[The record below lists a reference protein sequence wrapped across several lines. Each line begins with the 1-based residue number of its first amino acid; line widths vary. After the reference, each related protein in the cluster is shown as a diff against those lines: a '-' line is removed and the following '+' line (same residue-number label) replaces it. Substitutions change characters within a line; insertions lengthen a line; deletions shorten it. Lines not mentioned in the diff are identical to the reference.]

1 MKRPIAMILAGGQG
15 DRLSV
20 LSEARAKPA
29 VVFGGRYRIIDFT
42 LSNCANAGLN
52 NVGIVTQYRPRSLNE
67 HIGVGSAWDLDRL
80 GGRVSIL
87 QPYLGR
93 QASDWYSG
101 TADAVFQNW
110 YFVEESRADEVL
122 VLAGDHIYK
131 MAYDQ
136 LIDFHRRQGA
146 DVTVPVQTVPWE
158 EAHRFGTLFVE
169 DHGRVVGFDE
179 KPAQP
184 RSNLISMGI
193 YLFNKESLVQGLV
206 SDAQSETSSHDFGR
220 DVLPAL
226 VADPQRKVYAYR
238 FQGYWRDVGTIES
251 YFQANMD
258 LLADIPELD
267 LYDPDTRIRT
277 PVAGEPPVKIG
288 PQASLQRSLLSEGA
302 IINGTVERSII
313 SPGVYIEE
321 GAVVRDAIIFH
332 GTRVEAGAVIERSII
347 DKEVHIGKGAHV
359 GYGDDWRPND
369 ERPDIVNCG
378 ITIVGKR
385 AEIPAG
391 VLIGRNCVVGPDVVA
406 TPSEGNLVA
415 SGATLRRQRRIPSF
429 SV

>member
-20 LSEARAKPA
+20 LSESRAKPA
-29 VVFGGRYRIIDFT
+29 VVFGGRYRIIDFA
-42 LSNCANAGLN
+42 LSNCANSSLK

-67 HIGVGSAWDLDRL
+67 HIGVGAAWDLDRL
-80 GGRVSIL
+80 DGRVSIL

-101 TADAVFQNW
+101 TADAMFQNW

-131 MAYDQ
+131 MAYDE

-158 EAHRFGTLFVE
+158 DAHRFGTLFVE
-169 DHGRVVGFDE
+169 DHGRIVDFDE
-179 KPAQP
+179 KPETP

-193 YLFNKESLVQGLV
+193 YLFNKEALVQGLV
-206 SDAQSETSSHDFGR
+206 TDAQNENSTHDFGR

-226 VADPQRKVYAYR
+226 VADAQRKVYAYR
-238 FQGYWRDVGTIES
+238 FDGYWRDVGTIES

-258 LLADIPELD
+258 LLADIPDLD
-267 LYDPDTRIRT
+267 LYDPDSRIRT
-277 PVAGEPPVKIG
+277 PVASEPPVKIG
-288 PQASLQRSLLSEGA
+288 PRASVERSLLSEGA
-302 IINGTVERSII
+302 IVNGTVERSII
-313 SPGVYIEE
+313 SPRVFIEE

-332 GTRVEAGAVIERSII
+332 GTRVAAGAVVERCVI
-347 DKEVHIGKGAHV
+347 DKEVHVGKGAHV

-369 ERPDIVNCG
+369 ERPDIVYCG

-391 VLIGRNCVVGPDVVA
+391 VMIGRNCVIGPDLVA
-406 TPSEGNLVA
+406 TPSDGNLIP
-415 SGATLRRQRRIPSF
+415 SGATVRRQRQIPSF

>member
-1 MKRPIAMILAGGQG
+1 M
-15 DRLSV
+15 
-20 LSEARAKPA
+20 
-29 VVFGGRYRIIDFT
+29 
-42 LSNCANAGLN
+42 
-52 NVGIVTQYRPRSLNE
+52 
-67 HIGVGSAWDLDRL
+67 
-80 GGRVSIL
+80 
-87 QPYLGR
+87 
-93 QASDWYSG
+93 
-101 TADAVFQNW
+101 FQNW

-131 MAYDQ
+131 MAYDE

-158 EAHRFGTLFVE
+158 EAHRFGTLFTE
-169 DHGRVVGFDE
+169 DHGRVVDFDE
-179 KPAQP
+179 KPEKP

-193 YLFNKESLVQGLV
+193 YLFNKEALVQGLV
-206 SDAQSETSSHDFGR
+206 TDAQNENSSHDFGR

-226 VADPQRKVYAYR
+226 VADAQRKVYAHR
-238 FQGYWRDVGTIES
+238 FEGYWRDVGTIES

-267 LYDPDTRIRT
+267 LYDPDSRIRT
-277 PVAGEPPVKIG
+277 PVASEPPVKIG
-288 PQASLQRSLLSEGA
+288 PRARVERSLLSEGA
-302 IINGTVERSII
+302 IVNGSVERSII

-332 GTRVEAGAVIERSII
+332 GTRVAAGAVVERCVI
-347 DKEVHIGKGAHV
+347 DKEVHVGKGAHV
-359 GYGDDWRPND
+359 GYGDDWKPND

-391 VLIGRNCVVGPDVVA
+391 VMIGRNCVIGPDLVA
-406 TPSEGNLVA
+406 APSDGNLIP
-415 SGATLRRQRRIPSF
+415 SGATVRRQRRIPSF

>member
-1 MKRPIAMILAGGQG
+1 MKRTIAMILAGGQG

-42 LSNCANAGLN
+42 LSNCSNSGIN
-52 NVGIVTQYRPRSLNE
+52 HVGVVTQYRPRSLDE

-80 GGRVSIL
+80 GGRVTVL

-101 TADAVFQNW
+101 TADAIFQNW

-122 VLAGDHIYK
+122 VLAGDHVYK
-131 MAYDQ
+131 MHYDEV
-136 LIDFHRRQGA
+136 IDFHNSHAA

-158 EAHRFGTLFVE
+158 DAHRFGTLFVE
-169 DHGRVVGFDE
+169 NDGRIVGFDE
-179 KPAQP
+179 KPEQP

-193 YLFNKESLVQGLV
+193 YLFRKDVLVHALV
-206 SDAQSETSSHDFGR
+206 DDAARKDSSHDFGR
-220 DVLPAL
+220 DVLPTL
-226 VADPQRKVYAYR
+226 VSDPNRKVYAYR

-258 LLADIPELD
+258 LLAHLPGLD
-267 LYDPDTRIRT
+267 LYDRDTRVFT
-277 PVAGEPPVKIG
+277 PRAGDPPVKTGEHATIER
-288 PQASLQRSLLSEGA
+288 ALLSPGA
-302 IINGTVERSII
+302 IINGRVERSIL
-313 SPGVYIEE
+313 SPRVYVEE
-321 GAVVRDAIIFH
+321 GAIVRDSIIFNDS
-332 GTRVEAGAVIERSII
+332 RIEAGAVVERSIL
-347 DKEVHIGKGAHV
+347 DKEVHVGKGAQV
-359 GYGDDWRPND
+359 GYGDDWSPNR
-369 ERPDIVNCG
+369 ERPDVVNCG

-385 AEIPAG
+385 ARIPAG
-391 VLIGRNCVVGPDVVA
+391 VLIGRNCVIGPDVTA
-406 TPSEGNLVA
+406 APSEGNYIA
-415 SGATLRRQRRIPSF
+415 SGTTLRTQQRIPSF